1 MKVCTY
7 VCASFLDIRSIEIG
21 LFILIFILNLESA
34 QMGRKFDV
42 QYTLVQPFHID
53 IFVKGVNIV
62 NKWHLPNPKSILA
75 SMQKNVQ

>member
-7 VCASFLDIRSIEIG
+7 ICASFLDIRSIEIG

-34 QMGRKFDV
+34 QMGHKFDV

-62 NKWHLPNPKSILA
+62 DKFKDSYWI
-75 SMQKNVQ
+75 